1 MGSLI
6 DDHMLP
12 VYFLYGLA
20 FFLLG
25 IAVLLQPR
33 WESIFNLG
41 TTLWLLGCFGLLHG
55 WANGWI
61 SC

>member
-20 FFLLG
+20 FSAG

-33 WESIFNLG
+33 WGKHF
-41 TTLWLLGCFGLLHG
+41 
-55 WANGWI
+55 
-61 SC
+61 